1 MLSKSSVKM
10 SQNSHI
16 YSMHVKY
23 IRDAHCMLD
32 AVQARHLF
40 ASARVPHLSKSTI
53 ASSRVAAWAAIQWRT
68 SIPSDPSSPSI
79 SEKESHRHTS
89 PSWSA
94 SQPTVK
100 DLPEPWNSTQPD
112 LTIWHLVSQ
121 VCSNISI
128 AERKRSWLL
137 HVSLLLAPWPP
148 WPYSLLEHALQ
159 SKRTR
164 LKQRRSGSFR
174 ICPSKII

>member
-1 MLSKSSVKM
+1 MESAPFQMLSKSSVKM

-40 ASARVPHLSKSTI
+40 ASARVPHLSK
-53 ASSRVAAWAAIQWRT
+53 
-68 SIPSDPSSPSI
+68 
-79 SEKESHRHTS
+79 SHRHTS